1 MNSWQKKARQ
11 QNLDHRESPNKW
23 NRTIKGLWNNWSIL
37 ESRDDGNVKKS
48 PSKAFRGSCVWWL
61 VKGQGNPAPP
71 GQALA
76 NQGGPMIIP
85 CRISWLRFMTVLSG
99 ATLGMN
105 YDYLWVMTILESER
119 AHRRFVPRIWF
130 PMSFRFGTGLL
141 SITLYSL
148 KSERLS
154 PMSDAYSIPSQ
165 QVGCIGVWASPI
177 VRGRYIHS
185 T

>member
-1 MNSWQKKARQ
+1 MNSWQKKPRQ

-130 PMSFRFGTGLL
+130 PMLFRFGTGLL

-148 KSERLS
+148 KLERLS
-154 PMSDAYSIPSQ
+154 PMSDAYSILSQ
-165 QVGCIGVWASPI
+165 QVGSIGVWASPI
-177 VRGRYIHS
+177 VRGRCIHP